1 MEVYIPKQEGSPL
14 AKDFGLRW
22 VSLTASR
29 AWGNLLRGLRVARV
43 SNLYRW
49 ICKTEN
55 GGSSLL
61 AFANLIIQR
70 KQGAIWDHEG
80 QKEIEMRQCV
90 RKEITEESSRITGK
104 GHPYPLR
111 APQPQLIARGHK
123 GPVTFRSSARM
134 GAQNPQVSGSE
145 ISCCCASHII
155 AKFLNKKV
163 QQEHLSGYPSSL
175 LHTGMAGEGL
185 SC

>member
-1 MEVYIPKQEGSPL
+1 
-14 AKDFGLRW
+14 
-22 VSLTASR
+22 
-29 AWGNLLRGLRVARV
+29 
-43 SNLYRW
+43 
-49 ICKTEN
+49 
-55 GGSSLL
+55 
-61 AFANLIIQR
+61 
-70 KQGAIWDHEG
+70 
-80 QKEIEMRQCV
+80 MRQCV
-90 RKEITEESSRITGK
+90 RRKIAEDSSRITGK
-104 GHPYPLR
+104 GHPYALR

-145 ISCCCASHII
+145 ICCCASHII